1 MKGFLFSKKWIH
13 KLQSLK
19 KLNAIIFNFLRNS
32 QSGLPRDQNNLREN
46 LVLPVSKQVIFCLS
60 FNVLAHHRLNSGYKP
75 E

>member
-1 MKGFLFSKKWIH
+1 MKGFHLVRSRIH

-32 QSGLPRDQNNLREN
+32 QFDLPRDQNNLREN

-60 FNVLAHHRLNSGYKP
+60 FNVFIKFRLNSGYKP
-75 E
+75 D